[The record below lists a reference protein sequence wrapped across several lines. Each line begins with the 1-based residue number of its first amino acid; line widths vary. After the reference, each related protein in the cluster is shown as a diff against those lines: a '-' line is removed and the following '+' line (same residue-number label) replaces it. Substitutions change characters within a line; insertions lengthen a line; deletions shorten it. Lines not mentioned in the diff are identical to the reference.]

1 MVLAAALAVGWTGLS
16 AADEP
21 AVVGGIRLP
30 PGLAGN
36 AVRKAV
42 AGARR
47 RLQDP
52 KCGAVLSAFHDR
64 AGRPRLDLTALG
76 GVPPEAHLDAVL
88 FFDGS
93 EHRVC
98 ARPTVPAA
106 TIAGSRVVLV
116 CPRQF
121 VQMAEHD
128 GREAEFVVIHEMLH
142 TLGLPENPPAPSEIR
157 HAIAARCDAEA
168 PDSPPQRTPSTTKSV
183 ERDR

>member
-1 MVLAAALAVGWTGLS
+1 MVLAATLAAVWNGLS

-30 PGLAGN
+30 AGLAGN

-42 AGARR
+42 EGARR

-64 AGRPRLDLTALG
+64 GGRPLLDLTALG
-76 GVPPEAHLDAVL
+76 RIPPEEHLDAVL

-93 EHRVC
+93 ERPVC

-106 TIAGSRVVLV
+106 TIFGSRVVLV

-121 VQMAEHD
+121 VRMAEHD
-128 GREAEFVVIHEMLH
+128 EREAQFVVIHEMLH
-142 TLGLPENPPAPSEIR
+142 TLGLPENPPSPSEIR

-168 PDSPPQRTPSTTKSV
+168 PDSPPQRTPSTTNSV
-183 ERDR
+183 ERSR